1 MANSSPSSVTAA
13 PPLPLHELISH
24 LLAADASGPQT
35 QTITGT
41 MQWLNRKLAS
51 QPGLDFINATL
62 RGIGQVIFANNPVS
76 GLLIVL
82 AMTIQSSWL
91 GLLALLG
98 TVAATG
104 TAMLLNQIPLGSPEA
119 NRGMIQNGI
128 FGLNGT
134 LVGAATAFFGAFGNG
149 SWNVVWLAAVMVLS
163 ALSAL
168 AMQTVGVWFASRF
181 RVAPLG
187 IPFTIVMMTFFVLI
201 AIAPQSLFD
210 LGSPPAPFPEGA
222 IDGSRLLQSL
232 PVSMAQTY
240 FSSNLTS
247 VVLVILAIA
256 ICTPIGAFV
265 GLLGCAMYLLAGLVL
280 QAKPDEIYLGLW
292 GYNAVLTA
300 IAIGGT
306 FYTPTR
312 FSIAL
317 AALGAFLAS
326 VLRWVFVPWFSAVGL
341 PILAVPFVI
350 VTIGTFLVLQRSI
363 PSLVPVALHTVA
375 SPEEHRQRFKVA
387 QGIITNF
394 RQDLTG
400 AIAGQRHTRLFDQ
413 ASPSIKGDL
422 RYIFDAIDQ
431 DRSGQLSLDEFN
443 YHLQQSGKALSKSEI
458 ALLFKSL
465 DRDNSCTIDF
475 AEFGELMLRH
485 RQLMAEYD
493 DFVTYFL
500 PIDANED
507 DAISLRE
514 MNIAM
519 ASVSEQSLS
528 TEEIQFLQHHIDGQP
543 LTWNR
548 FIELLLVI

>member
-1 MANSSPSSVTAA
+1 MTNPSPPLSAA
-13 PPLPLHELISH
+13 SPLPLPELISH
-24 LLAADASGPQT
+24 LLAPDTSQQQS

-76 GLLIVL
+76 GLLILL
-82 AMTIQSSWL
+82 AMTIQSPWL

-98 TVAATG
+98 TATATA

-134 LVGAATAFFGAFGNG
+134 LVGAAMAFFGAFGNG
-149 SWNVVWLAAVMVLS
+149 SWNGVWLVSAIAVS

-168 AMQTVGVWFASRF
+168 VMQTIGVWFASRF

-187 IPFTIVMMTFFVLI
+187 IPFIGVMMAFLVLI
-201 AIAPQSLFD
+201 AIVPQSVFD
-210 LGSPPAPFPEGA
+210 LGPPPTPFPEGA
-222 IDGSRLLQSL
+222 IDSSRLVQSL
-232 PVSMAQTY
+232 PVSMAQIY

-247 VVLVILAIA
+247 VALVILAIA

-280 QAKPDEIYLGLW
+280 RVSPDEIYLGLW

-312 FSIAL
+312 VSIAL

-326 VLRWVFVPWFSAVGL
+326 VLSWLLVPVFGSVGL
-341 PILAVPFVI
+341 PILAVPFAV
-350 VTIGTFLVLQRSI
+350 VTIGIFLILQRSI

-387 QGIITNF
+387 RGIITHF
-394 RQDLTG
+394 RQDLTA
-400 AIAGQRHTRLFDQ
+400 AIAGQRQTRLFDQ

-431 DRSGQLSLDEFN
+431 DRSGQLSLEEFS
-443 YHLQQSGKALSKSEI
+443 YHLQQSGKALSSSEV

-465 DRDNSCTIDF
+465 DRDNSHTIDF

-507 DAISLRE
+507 DDISLRE
-514 MNIAM
+514 MNVAM
-519 ASVSEQSLS
+519 ASVSERPLS
-528 TEEIQFLQHHIDGQP
+528 AKDIEFLQDRIDGQP

>member
-1 MANSSPSSVTAA
+1 MTNPGPPPIAAA
-13 PPLPLHELISH
+13 PPVPLHELISH
-24 LLAADASGPQT
+24 LLAPNNSRQQS

-41 MQWLNRKLAS
+41 MQWLNRQLAS

-62 RGIGQVIFANNPVS
+62 RGMGQVVFANNPVS
-76 GLLIVL
+76 GLLILL
-82 AMTIQSSWL
+82 AMTIQSPWL

-98 TVAATG
+98 TAAATA

-134 LVGAATAFFGAFGNG
+134 LVGAATAFFGGFGNG
-149 SWNVVWLAAVMVLS
+149 SWNLVWLVAAIAVS

-168 AMQTVGVWFASRF
+168 VMQTVGVWFASRF

-187 IPFTIVMMTFFVLI
+187 IPFIGVMMTFLLLI
-201 AIAPQSLFD
+201 VIVPQSLFD
-210 LGSPPAPFPEGA
+210 LGPPPTPFPEGA
-222 IDGSRLLQSL
+222 IDGSQLLQSL
-232 PVSMAQTY
+232 PMSIAQIY

-247 VVLVILAIA
+247 VALVVLAIA
-256 ICTPIGAFV
+256 ICTRIGAFV
-265 GLLGCAMYLLAGLVL
+265 GLLGCAMYLLAGVVL
-280 QAKPDEIYLGLW
+280 QARPDEIYLGLW

-326 VLRWVFVPWFSAVGL
+326 VLSWVLVPWFGAMGL
-341 PILAVPFVI
+341 PILAVPFMV
-350 VTIGTFLVLQRSI
+350 VTIGMFLILQHSI

-375 SPEEHRQRFKVA
+375 SPEEHLQRFKVA
-387 QGIITNF
+387 QGIISNF
-394 RQDLTG
+394 RRDL
-400 AIAGQRHTRLFDQ
+400 AAAMAGQSQTRLFDQ
-413 ASPSIKGDL
+413 APLSIKGDL

-431 DRSGQLSLDEFN
+431 DRSNELSLDEFS
-443 YHLQQSGKALSKSEI
+443 YHLQQSGKTLSQSEV
-458 ALLFKSL
+458 ALLFESL
-465 DRDNSCTIDF
+465 DRDNSRTIDF

-507 DAISLRE
+507 DTICLRE
-514 MNIAM
+514 MNVAM
-519 ASVSEQSLS
+519 ASVGERPLS
-528 TEEIQFLQHHIDGQP
+528 TEEVQFLQNQIGGLP
-543 LTWNR
+543 LTWHR